1 MPPGRSRKK
10 RQTKQERENDRKG
23 AGIRRQR
30 YLLFFDLY
38 GCNAKAVMNAA
49 CCNEIQLS
57 H

>member
-30 YLLFFDLY
+30 CLLFFDMY

-49 CCNEIQLS
+49 RCNETQLS